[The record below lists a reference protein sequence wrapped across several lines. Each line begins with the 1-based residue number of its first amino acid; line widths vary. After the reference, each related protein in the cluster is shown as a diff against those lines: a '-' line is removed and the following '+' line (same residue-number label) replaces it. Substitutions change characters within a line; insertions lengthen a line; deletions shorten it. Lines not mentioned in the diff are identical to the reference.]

1 MICKRCGTPLEEG
14 QRFCTKCGTPVT
26 APAAEPVSAGP
37 ADTVLMP
44 GVRGADP
51 ETGAVAAPAA
61 PATPPRKRRTGLWV
75 GLAAAA
81 VVVILLL
88 ALGVPALLRAM
99 NPAVYLFDSLVNTG
113 TTLAQEQ
120 ETLQKNLGLNRAIEQ
135 SVITQSVRLEELP
148 VDGPEADMLK
158 GLQFTVRSQSDLEA
172 RRSWF
177 TYTLDMGDF
186 TVLLMDVWLDD
197 EMIAFA
203 SPQLTTG
210 RWYGTLNE
218 GFGAQINRLLGSE
231 ALDPEMD
238 LAPYAD
244 SYNWLETGKPLDPAT
259 TDAMWEA
266 TRTLLD
272 EVEIDREKGV
282 TVNAQGQDR
291 KLDQV
296 TVSAP
301 REALTVWA
309 NACAD
314 ALLADPNVAELLK
327 SLMMSDPSLTMDSL
341 RQSLNDLLADLPE
354 TLDMEFLIRD
364 KQVVRV
370 TVDQD
375 GGVLQLELGMDGTLL
390 DVLALRALADDGT
403 EVTVLEMNGAHTA
416 PDGHLTTSGR
426 ITLYGETPVTFTL
439 DLDSKKADENLS
451 AEMLIDDGWGGT
463 IRLAA
468 TGSWLADP
476 NAQTLTMD
484 LSDLSMEANGMAL
497 RLSTSL
503 SITPGEP
510 LDELSYTP
518 TLLNDMS
525 DIEVQEFLFSLL
537 GEYNSMVYA
546 PLTGSNMW

>member
-314 ALLADPNVAELLK
+314 ALLADPNVAEVLK

-439 DLDSKKADENLS
+439 DLDSKKADENLT

>member
-26 APAAEPVSAGP
+26 APAVEPVSAGP

-51 ETGAVAAPAA
+51 ETGAVATPAA

-272 EVEIDREKGV
+272 EVEINREKGV

-314 ALLADPNVAELLK
+314 ALLADPNVAEVLK

-468 TGSWLADP
+468 AGSWLADP
-476 NAQTLTMD
+476 DAQTLTVD

>member
-26 APAAEPVSAGP
+26 APAAEPASAGP

-244 SYNWLETGKPLDPAT
+244 SYNWLETGKPLDSAT

-272 EVEIDREKGV
+272 KVEINREKGV

-314 ALLADPNVAELLK
+314 ALLADPNVAEVLK

-341 RQSLNDLLADLPE
+341 RQSLDSLLADLPE

-439 DLDSKKADENLS
+439 DLDSKKADENLT

-476 NAQTLTMD
+476 DAQTLTMD
-484 LSDLSMEANGMAL
+484 LSDLSMEANGMTL

-537 GEYNSMVYA
+537 GEFNSMVYA

>member
-51 ETGAVAAPAA
+51 ETGAVATPAA

-314 ALLADPNVAELLK
+314 ALLADPNVAEVLK

-468 TGSWLADP
+468 AGSWLADP
-476 NAQTLTMD
+476 DAQTLTMD

-537 GEYNSMVYA
+537 GEFNSMVYA

>member
-51 ETGAVAAPAA
+51 ETGAVATPAA

-272 EVEIDREKGV
+272 EVEINREKGV

-314 ALLADPNVAELLK
+314 ALLADPNVAEVLK

-341 RQSLNDLLADLPE
+341 RQSLNDLLADLPK

-476 NAQTLTMD
+476 DAQTLTVD

>member
-51 ETGAVAAPAA
+51 ETGAVATPAA

-272 EVEIDREKGV
+272 EVEINREKGV

-314 ALLADPNVAELLK
+314 ALLADPNVAEVLK

-439 DLDSKKADENLS
+439 DLNSKKADENLS

>member
-26 APAAEPVSAGP
+26 APAVEPVSAGP

-51 ETGAVAAPAA
+51 ETGAVATPAA

-88 ALGVPALLRAM
+88 ALGVPVLLRAM

-272 EVEIDREKGV
+272 EVEINREKGV

-354 TLDMEFLIRD
+354 TLNMEFLIRD

-439 DLDSKKADENLS
+439 DLDSKKADENLT

-468 TGSWLADP
+468 AGSWLADP
-476 NAQTLTMD
+476 DAQTLTMD

>member
-51 ETGAVAAPAA
+51 ETGAVATPAA

-244 SYNWLETGKPLDPAT
+244 SYNWLETGKPLGPAT

-314 ALLADPNVAELLK
+314 ALLADPNVAEVLK

-476 NAQTLTMD
+476 NAQTLTVD

>member
-314 ALLADPNVAELLK
+314 ALLADPNVAEVLK

-354 TLDMEFLIRD
+354 TLNMEFLIRD

-439 DLDSKKADENLS
+439 DLDSKKADENLI

>member
-26 APAAEPVSAGP
+26 APAAEPASAGP

-135 SVITQSVRLEELP
+135 SIITQSVRLEELP

-259 TDAMWEA
+259 ADAMWEA

-314 ALLADPNVAELLK
+314 ALLADPNVAEVLK

-341 RQSLNDLLADLPE
+341 RQSLDSLLADLPE
-354 TLDMEFLIRD
+354 TLNMEFLIRD

-439 DLDSKKADENLS
+439 DLDSKKADENLT

-468 TGSWLADP
+468 AGSWLADP
-476 NAQTLTMD
+476 DAQTLTVD

>member
-1 MICKRCGTPLEEG
+1 MICKRCGAPLAEG
-14 QRFCTKCGTPVT
+14 QRFCAKCGTPVT

-272 EVEIDREKGV
+272 EVEINREKGV

-314 ALLADPNVAELLK
+314 ALLADPNVAEVLK

-341 RQSLNDLLADLPE
+341 RQSLDSLLADLPE

-476 NAQTLTMD
+476 DAQTLTVD

>member
-314 ALLADPNVAELLK
+314 ALLADPNVAEVLK

-468 TGSWLADP
+468 AGSWLADP

>member
-51 ETGAVAAPAA
+51 ETGAVATPAA

-476 NAQTLTMD
+476 DAQTLTMD

>member
-51 ETGAVAAPAA
+51 ETGAVATPAA

-476 NAQTLTMD
+476 DAQTLTMD

-537 GEYNSMVYA
+537 GEFNSMVYA

>member
-26 APAAEPVSAGP
+26 APAAEPASAGP

-51 ETGAVAAPAA
+51 ETGAVATPAA

-259 TDAMWEA
+259 ADTMWEA

-314 ALLADPNVAELLK
+314 ALLADPNVAEVLK

-468 TGSWLADP
+468 TGSWLAV
-476 NAQTLTMD
+476 D

-503 SITPGEP
+503 SIAPGEP

>member
-51 ETGAVAAPAA
+51 ETGAVATPAA

-282 TVNAQGQDR
+282 TVNAKGQDR

-314 ALLADPNVAELLK
+314 ALLADPNVAEVLK

-468 TGSWLADP
+468 AGSWLADP
-476 NAQTLTMD
+476 DAQTLTMD

-537 GEYNSMVYA
+537 GEFNSMVYA

>member
-1 MICKRCGTPLEEG
+1 MICKRCGAPLEEG
-14 QRFCTKCGTPVT
+14 QRFCAKCGTPVT
-26 APAAEPVSAGP
+26 PPAAEPAPAKP

-44 GVRGADP
+44 GAGGADP
-51 ETGAVAAPAA
+51 ETGAAAAPAA

-75 GLAAAA
+75 GLAAA
-81 VVVILLL
+81 VVVLAAAL

-99 NPAVYLFDSLVNTG
+99 DPAVYLFNSLVNTG
-113 TTLAQEQ
+113 ATLAQEQ
-120 ETLQKNLGLNRAIEQ
+120 AALKENLGLNRAIEQ
-135 SVITQSVRLEELP
+135 SVITQSVRLEQLP

-218 GFGAQINRLLGSE
+218 GFGAQINRLLGDE

-238 LAPYAD
+238 LDPYAD
-244 SYNWLETGKPLDPAT
+244 SYNWLETGKPLEPAT

-272 EVEIDREKGV
+272 EVEISREKGV

-314 ALLADPNVAELLK
+314 ALLADPNVAEVLK

-341 RQSLNDLLADLPE
+341 RQSLDSLLADLPE

-375 GGVLQLELGMDGTLL
+375 GGVLQLELGMDGPLL

-439 DLDSKKADENLS
+439 DLDSKKADENLT

-476 NAQTLTMD
+476 DAQTLTMD

-503 SITPGEP
+503 SIAPGEP

-537 GEYNSMVYA
+537 GEFNSMVYA

>member
-51 ETGAVAAPAA
+51 ETGAVATPAA

-272 EVEIDREKGV
+272 EVEINREKGV

-354 TLDMEFLIRD
+354 TLNMEFLIRD

-476 NAQTLTMD
+476 NAQTLTVD

>member
-1 MICKRCGTPLEEG
+1 M
-14 QRFCTKCGTPVT
+14 
-26 APAAEPVSAGP
+26 
-37 ADTVLMP
+37 
-44 GVRGADP
+44 
-51 ETGAVAAPAA
+51 
-61 PATPPRKRRTGLWV
+61 
-75 GLAAAA
+75 
-81 VVVILLL
+81 
-88 ALGVPALLRAM
+88 
-99 NPAVYLFDSLVNTG
+99 
-113 TTLAQEQ
+113 
-120 ETLQKNLGLNRAIEQ
+120 
-135 SVITQSVRLEELP
+135 
-148 VDGPEADMLK
+148 
-158 GLQFTVRSQSDLEA
+158 
-172 RRSWF
+172 
-177 TYTLDMGDF
+177 
-186 TVLLMDVWLDD
+186 
-197 EMIAFA
+197 
-203 SPQLTTG
+203 
-210 RWYGTLNE
+210 
-218 GFGAQINRLLGSE
+218 
-231 ALDPEMD
+231 
-238 LAPYAD
+238 
-244 SYNWLETGKPLDPAT
+244 
-259 TDAMWEA
+259 
-266 TRTLLD
+266 
-272 EVEIDREKGV
+272 
-282 TVNAQGQDR
+282 
-291 KLDQV
+291 
-296 TVSAP
+296 SAP

-314 ALLADPNVAELLK
+314 ALLADPNVAEVLK

-476 NAQTLTMD
+476 DAQTLTVD

-503 SITPGEP
+503 SIAPGEP

>member
-51 ETGAVAAPAA
+51 ETGAVATPAA

-272 EVEIDREKGV
+272 EVEINREKGV

-314 ALLADPNVAELLK
+314 ALLADPNVAEVLK

-476 NAQTLTMD
+476 DAQTLTMD

>member
-26 APAAEPVSAGP
+26 APAAEPASAGP

-51 ETGAVAAPAA
+51 ETGAVATPAA

-314 ALLADPNVAELLK
+314 ALLADPNVAEVLK

-439 DLDSKKADENLS
+439 DLDSKKADENLT

-468 TGSWLADP
+468 AGSWLADP
-476 NAQTLTMD
+476 DAQTLTMD

>member
-26 APAAEPVSAGP
+26 APAAEPASAGP

-51 ETGAVAAPAA
+51 ETGAVATPAA

-218 GFGAQINRLLGSE
+218 GFAAQINRLLGSE

-314 ALLADPNVAELLK
+314 ALLADPNVAEVLK

-476 NAQTLTMD
+476 DAQTLTVD

-503 SITPGEP
+503 SIAPGEP

>member
-51 ETGAVAAPAA
+51 ETGAVATPAA

-259 TDAMWEA
+259 ADAMWEA

-314 ALLADPNVAELLK
+314 ALLADPNVAEVLK

-341 RQSLNDLLADLPE
+341 RQSLDSLLADLSE
-354 TLDMEFLIRD
+354 TLNMEFLIRD

-476 NAQTLTMD
+476 NAQTLMMD

-518 TLLNDMS
+518 TLLSDMS

>member
-51 ETGAVAAPAA
+51 ETGAVATPAA

-272 EVEIDREKGV
+272 EVEINREKGV

-314 ALLADPNVAELLK
+314 ALLADPNVAEVLK

-354 TLDMEFLIRD
+354 TLNMEFLIRD

-439 DLDSKKADENLS
+439 DLDSKKADENLT

-476 NAQTLTMD
+476 DAQTLTVD

>member
-314 ALLADPNVAELLK
+314 ALLADPNVAEVLK

-426 ITLYGETPVTFTL
+426 ITLYGETPVTFTQ
-439 DLDSKKADENLS
+439 DLNSKKADENLT

-468 TGSWLADP
+468 AGSWLADP

-503 SITPGEP
+503 SIAPGEP

>member
-26 APAAEPVSAGP
+26 APAVEPVSAGP

-314 ALLADPNVAELLK
+314 ALLADPNVAEVLK

-476 NAQTLTMD
+476 DAQTLTVD

>member
-51 ETGAVAAPAA
+51 ETGAVATPAA

-272 EVEIDREKGV
+272 ELAHNRGTGG
-282 TVNAQGQDR
+282 TVSAQGQDR

-314 ALLADPNVAELLK
+314 ALLADPNVAEVLK

-341 RQSLNDLLADLPE
+341 RQSLDSLLADLPE

>member
-1 MICKRCGTPLEEG
+1 M
-14 QRFCTKCGTPVT
+14 
-26 APAAEPVSAGP
+26 
-37 ADTVLMP
+37 
-44 GVRGADP
+44 
-51 ETGAVAAPAA
+51 
-61 PATPPRKRRTGLWV
+61 
-75 GLAAAA
+75 
-81 VVVILLL
+81 
-88 ALGVPALLRAM
+88 
-99 NPAVYLFDSLVNTG
+99 YLFDSLVNTG

-314 ALLADPNVAELLK
+314 ALLADPNVAEVLK

-439 DLDSKKADENLS
+439 DLNSKKADENLT

-468 TGSWLADP
+468 AGSWLADP
-476 NAQTLTMD
+476 DAQTLTVD

-503 SITPGEP
+503 SIAPGEP

-518 TLLNDMS
+518 TLLNDMN

>member
-51 ETGAVAAPAA
+51 ETGAVATPAA

-272 EVEIDREKGV
+272 EVEIDRKKGV

-314 ALLADPNVAELLK
+314 ALLADPNVAEVLK

-341 RQSLNDLLADLPE
+341 RQSLDSLLADLPE

-439 DLDSKKADENLS
+439 DLDSKKADENLT

-537 GEYNSMVYA
+537 GEFNSMVYA

>member
-51 ETGAVAAPAA
+51 ETGAVATPAA

-476 NAQTLTMD
+476 DAQTLTVD

-503 SITPGEP
+503 SIAPGEP

>member
-51 ETGAVAAPAA
+51 ETGAVATPAA

-439 DLDSKKADENLS
+439 DLDSKKADENLT

-468 TGSWLADP
+468 AGSWLADP
-476 NAQTLTMD
+476 DAQTLTVD